1 MDKIGLADALRVF
14 EQFLEGK
21 GMRLT
26 RQRRAILE
34 RLYHLEQHVSA
45 DDLSELMRHDNRG
58 ISKATVYRTLGLL
71 EESGL
76 IEGHDFRQG
85 YLVYEFAHRQARH
98 DHILCVD
105 GETVVE
111 FQSDELSRLLNEITR
126 SYGFE
131 PISHQLVVYARC
143 AQCKDNPGR
152 GHSHTHDD
160 KAGAGVGGHSHSQ
173 GHGHA
178 HKLQL
183 MDDEAADADDDA
195 DADGV
200 EDDDDAGVLAVTAG
214 TSSRAQVSARQRRL
228 LSRGRVR
235 TEPRPGRN

>member
-1 MDKIGLADALRVF
+1 MDKVPLADALTTF

-34 RLYHLEQHVSA
+34 RLYHLDNHVSA
-45 DDLSELMRHDNRG
+45 DDLSDLMRADNRG

-111 FQSDELSRLLNEITR
+111 FQSDELSRLLESITR

-143 AQCKDNPGR
+143 AQCKDDPEHHHEHGDAS
-152 GHSHTHDD
+152 HSH
-160 KAGAGVGGHSHSQ
+160 VQ

-178 HKLQL
+178 HRLQVAEREAE
-183 MDDEAADADDDA
+183 DETAEA
-195 DADGV
+195 
-200 EDDDDAGVLAVTAG
+200 EDSDAVTAA
-214 TSSRAQVSARQRRL
+214 TTSRAGVSARQRRL
-228 LSRGRVR
+228 LSRDRVR
-235 TEPRPGRN
+235 TGNVSRAGRSHN